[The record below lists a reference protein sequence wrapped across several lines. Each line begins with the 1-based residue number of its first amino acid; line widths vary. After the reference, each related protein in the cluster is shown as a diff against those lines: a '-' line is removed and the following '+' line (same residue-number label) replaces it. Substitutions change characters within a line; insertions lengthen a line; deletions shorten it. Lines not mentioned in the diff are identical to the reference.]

1 MLSYTGNPKEKTMG
15 KCPFIAVQ
23 RLTREITRDG
33 TGTVIDEK
41 EIPGQELRDCLR
53 QECELFDSTA
63 GRCSLPMIDARLSGG
78 GGGSAMS
85 GDLGAEIKETRESM
99 VASLL
104 HVLKKADTH
113 NDLLQHLN
121 EAVRGMSAAP
131 ASEAQ
136 SSGQIGAKLDELTQI
151 LGNLAGQLKAPAQ
164 PEGGSL
170 AQPLAE
176 IKESLNLSQA
186 KFGDILELM
195 LEDHQRRAAEGD
207 TQSKAWLPV
216 QERLTEIRDAL
227 AGLKES
233 QASGG
238 GKEAATEALA
248 GLAKELG
255 EMRQSLTN
263 SQAKFGDILELMLED
278 HQRKAAEGAKT
289 VELLQALGAKQE
301 AATGAIVQGF
311 KEYSETA
318 AAKQPQETI
327 LADSVAKLES
337 AMQKYA
343 EAEGKRQAELETVGA
358 KMMDVQQSIQ
368 NLLETQRNEQRAS
381 SNERRRREAD
391 EHNERGVMYFHRRE
405 LAAAE
410 KEFSLALE
418 IRPEFA
424 EAYNNLGLTL
434 SDLGRKDEAV
444 NAFKKGIE
452 LSPDSP
458 EAYNNLGC
466 LYKVRKDFQQAVELF
481 NQAIAKRE
489 DYSLAYFNLGLAYE
503 ETEKFEAAIK
513 AWEKVLTLQPTHEEA
528 RRKLATYRARR
539 V

>member
-1 MLSYTGNPKEKTMG
+1 MG

-23 RLTREITRDG
+23 RLTREITRDA

-41 EIPGQELRDCLR
+41 ETPGQELRECLR
-53 QECELFDSTA
+53 QECELFDVAA
-63 GRCSLPMIDARLSGG
+63 GRCSVPTIDSKLTGAEGARTP
-78 GGGSAMS
+78 A

-121 EAVRGMSAAP
+121 EAVKGMAGAP
-131 ASEAQ
+131 AGD
-136 SSGQIGAKLDELTQI
+136 GQPLLQLGAKLDELGAR
-151 LGNLAGQLKAPAQ
+151 LSALAEQMKAAPQ
-164 PEGGSL
+164 QDGPSL

-176 IKESLNLSQA
+176 IKEALNLSQA

-195 LEDHQRRAAEGD
+195 LEDHQRKAAEGEA
-207 TQSKAWLPV
+207 QAKAWKPLE
-216 QERLTEIRDAL
+216 ERLTEIRDAL
-227 AGLKES
+227 AVMKEAPAAGSGEPGPQEALSGLSKSLDEMKES
-233 QASGG
+233 
-238 GKEAATEALA
+238 LN
-248 GLAKELG
+248 
-255 EMRQSLTN
+255 N

-289 VELLQALGAKQE
+289 NDLLEALGAKQE
-301 AATGAIVQGF
+301 TVAGAIVQGLR
-311 KEYSETA
+311 ESAEAA
-318 AAKQPQETI
+318 AAKQPQESA
-327 LADSVAKLES
+327 LSDSVAKLES
-337 AMQKYA
+337 ALQRYA
-343 EAEGKRQAELETVGA
+343 EAEGKRQAEMEAVGG
-358 KMMDVQQSIQ
+358 KLVEVQQTIV
-368 NLLETQRNEQRAS
+368 NLLEVQRNEQRAA

-410 KEFSLALE
+410 KSFFLALE
-418 IRPEFA
+418 IRPDFA
-424 EAYNNLGLTL
+424 EAHNNLGLAL
-434 SDLGRKDEAV
+434 SDLGKKDEAV
-444 NAFKKGIE
+444 NAFKKAIE
-452 LSPDSP
+452 LFPDAP

-503 ETEKFEAAIK
+503 DTEKFDAAIK

>member
-1 MLSYTGNPKEKTMG
+1 MG

-23 RLTREITRDG
+23 RLTREITRDA

-41 EIPGQELRDCLR
+41 EIPGQELRECLR
-53 QECELFDSTA
+53 QECEIYDAAA
-63 GRCSLPMIDARLSGG
+63 GRCSLPMIDTKLPGTDGDRGQG
-78 GGGSAMS
+78 
-85 GDLGAEIKETRESM
+85 GDLSAEIKETRESM

-113 NDLLQHLN
+113 NDLLQHIN
-121 EAVRGMSAAP
+121 EAVKGMSAVP
-131 ASEAQ
+131 
-136 SSGQIGAKLDELTQI
+136 SGDGQGLTQLGAKLDEL
-151 LGNLAGQLKAPAQ
+151 NAKLAALAEQLKSAPQADGQ
-164 PEGGSL
+164 PL
-170 AQPLAE
+170 AQPLSE
-176 IKESLNLSQA
+176 IKEALNLSQT

-195 LEDHQRRAAEGD
+195 LEDHQRRAAESD
-207 TQSKAWLPV
+207 TQTKAWQPL

-227 AGLKES
+227 AGLKEAVIAG
-233 QASGG
+233 QG
-238 GKEAATEALA
+238 EAKGQEAL
-248 GLAKELG
+248 GVLAKSLE
-255 EMRQSLTN
+255 EMKQALAN
-263 SQAKFGDILELMLED
+263 SQTKFGDILELLLED
-278 HQRKAAEGAKT
+278 QQRKAAEADKT
-289 VELLQALGAKQE
+289 NRLLETLTTKQE
-301 AATGAIVQGF
+301 ATAGAIVQGLRESAEAVSAN
-311 KEYSETA
+311 K
-318 AAKQPQETI
+318 PQES
-327 LADSVAKLES
+327 LMAGSLEKLE
-337 AMQKYA
+337 AAFRNYT
-343 EAEGKRQAELETVGA
+343 EAEVKRQAEMASVGG
-358 KMMDVQQSIQ
+358 KMVELQQSLQ
-368 NLLETQRNEQRAS
+368 NLLEAQRNEQRAA
-381 SNERRRREAD
+381 SNERRRREAE

-418 IRPEFA
+418 IKPDFA
-424 EAYNNLGLTL
+424 EAFNNLGLTL

-444 NAFKKGIE
+444 NAFKKAIE
-452 LSPDSP
+452 LSPEAP

-466 LYKVRKDFQQAVELF
+466 LYKVRKDYQQAVELF

>member
-1 MLSYTGNPKEKTMG
+1 MG

-23 RLTREITRDG
+23 RLTREITRDA
-33 TGTVIDEK
+33 TGTIIDER
-41 EIPGQELRDCLR
+41 ETPGQELRECLR
-53 QECELFDSTA
+53 QECEIYDVQA
-63 GRCSLPMIDARLSGG
+63 GRCSLPMIDTKLPIEPIPRSG
-78 GGGSAMS
+78 SE
-85 GDLGAEIKETRESM
+85 DLGAEIKETRESM

-121 EAVRGMSAAP
+121 EAIKGISGT
-131 ASEAQ
+131 
-136 SSGQIGAKLDELTQI
+136 SSGGDSQAMAQLGFKLDELSSK
-151 LGNLAGQLKAPAQ
+151 LASLVDQMKAPAETQ
-164 PEGGSL
+164 SL

-176 IKESLNLSQA
+176 IKEALNLNQT

-207 TQSKAWLPV
+207 SQSKSWQSV

-227 AGLKES
+227 DGLKDKVSTRGEDKGAEAFAELVKAAGEIKES
-233 QASGG
+233 
-238 GKEAATEALA
+238 LN
-248 GLAKELG
+248 
-255 EMRQSLTN
+255 N
-263 SQAKFGDILELMLED
+263 SQSKFGDILELMLED
-278 HQRKAAEGAKT
+278 HQKRAAEGDKQAR
-289 VELLQALGAKQE
+289 LLESLGSKQE
-301 AATGAIVQGF
+301 AMAGAITQGL
-311 KEYSETA
+311 KESIETA
-318 AAKQPQETI
+318 VVGRSSDNALSGLLERLEAALK
-327 LADSVAKLES
+327 S
-337 AMQKYA
+337 YA
-343 EAEGKRQAELETVGA
+343 EAEAKRQAELESVGG
-358 KMMDVQQSIQ
+358 KMVELQQSIQ
-368 NLLETQRNEQRAS
+368 NLLEAQRNEQRAS
-381 SNERRRREAD
+381 SNERRRREAE
-391 EHNERGVMYFHRRE
+391 EHNERGVMFFHRRE

-410 KEFSLALE
+410 KEFLMALE
-418 IRPEFA
+418 IKPDFA
-424 EAYNNLGLTL
+424 EVYNNLGLTL

-444 NAFKKGIE
+444 AAFRKAIE

-513 AWEKVLTLQPTHEEA
+513 SWEKVLVLQPTHEEA